1 MSFTW
6 PINNFLSIDIAKS
19 WNLGKKQGP
28 EIRSYILPKIYEG
41 NEYMPKKLF
50 IHCHEKEIENMW
62 PTDLISSFPMLLCL
76 FDGNNYKTV
85 K

>member
-1 MSFTW
+1 MS
-6 PINNFLSIDIAKS
+6 ICLKS
-19 WNLGKKQGP
+19 CF
-28 EIRSYILPKIYEG
+28 SC
-41 NEYMPKKLF
+41 
-50 IHCHEKEIENMW
+50 CHEKEIENMW